1 MKRAARGMM
10 HGAVAAAVPMCLV
23 LGGCRT
29 GQVTVV
35 EKVRV
40 DTLRLSRN
48 IRDSVVVR
56 DSVYVKEAVR
66 GDTVWLE
73 VTRWR
78 ERERDRVRVDTVYR
92 AKVDSVPVVVEVE
105 KRVEV
110 ERKRRWWEKG
120 LMWIGGTVVAGM
132 GAFLL
137 FKIKRLGL

>member
-1 MKRAARGMM
+1 MKWAARGMKR
-10 HGAVAAAVPMCLV
+10 GAVLAAAMCLV

-73 VTRWR
+73 VTRWKTR
-78 ERERDRVRVDTVYR
+78 ERERVRVDTVYR
-92 AKVDSVPVVVEVE
+92 ARVDSVEKVIVKERKLTAWERARLGFGGWAMGALMVVILFTLL
-105 KRVEV
+105 
-110 ERKRRWWEKG
+110 KRRWP
-120 LMWIGGTVVAGM
+120 
-132 GAFLL
+132 
-137 FKIKRLGL
+137 